1 MYNVVISGWRKNNGP
16 QSPQNSCE
24 CARARVWVITLP
36 RFNWPVL
43 LLCRQ
48 GCGRLLTHFAC
59 SVVMATAWL
68 GCERVLQSHLC
79 ARTPGA
85 SVCVFFIISVINVQ
99 PQYRRNQHGRHVLS
113 TEVPFY
119 TRWLHLIKA
128 GAWSFGQSSATSS
141 HACTPAHPHEW
152 TPQHQV
158 VVQIHPH
165 TSDSHCV
172 DKAVASLIQTLKSL
186 GHRLTLAFRF
196 SSNCQVRRK

>member
-1 MYNVVISGWRKNNGP
+1 MLWLAAGGKTTDRSLHRIAVNVR
-16 QSPQNSCE
+16 
-24 CARARVWVITLP
+24 ARACESSHCRGLIDQSCCYADRGVAGCWPTLP
-36 RFNWPVL
+36 VVSSWQQHGSAASE
-43 LLCRQ
+43 CYS
-48 GCGRLLTHFAC
+48 LT
-59 SVVMATAWL
+59 
-68 GCERVLQSHLC
+68 C
-79 ARTPGA
+79 ARTHPA
-85 SVCVFFIISVINVQ
+85 RVCVFFFIISVINVQ

-196 SSNCQVRRK
+196 SSNCQLRRK